1 MTGFM
6 HLNLE
11 NTSQKAEKDREYLV
25 HYLIL
30 EFQSDDRARSIAWEC
45 YWPLQ

>member
-11 NTSQKAEKDREYLV
+11 NPSQKAEKDREQRV
-25 HYLIL
+25 RYLIL
-30 EFQSDDRARSIAWEC
+30 EFSET
-45 YWPLQ
+45 